1 MCHSALLDSN
11 FYSLLLRIDEDE
23 AAKTRASGC
32 IVCGGVLHS
41 ARYPR
46 KPRGGPGDLSKA
58 CRFRRS
64 FCCAI
69 CDKRHKPVSV
79 LFLSRRVYLAA
90 VVVLASALRSGL
102 SGRRTEQL
110 TGWIGVPKC
119 TLERWRAWWLHDFA
133 TARGRGSAG
142 LSGGAVRRCGSR
154 LTTPCGSAFSGPALR
169 GTLTRC
175 LAPAEDGD
183 RIGIE
188 LRHTLLILS

>member
-1 MCHSALLDSN
+1 MGHSALLDSK

-46 KPRGGPGDLSKA
+46 KPRGGPVDLREA

-69 CDKRHKPVSV
+69 CDKRDKPVSV
-79 LFLSRRVYLAA
+79 LFLGRRIYLAA

-102 SGRRTEQL
+102 SARRTEQL
-110 TGWIGVPKC
+110 
-119 TLERWRAWWLHDFA
+119 
-133 TARGRGSAG
+133 
-142 LSGGAVRRCGSR
+142 
-154 LTTPCGSAFSGPALR
+154 
-169 GTLTRC
+169 
-175 LAPAEDGD
+175 
-183 RIGIE
+183 
-188 LRHTLLILS
+188 

>member
-79 LFLSRRVYLAA
+79 LFLNRRVYLAA

-102 SGRRTEQL
+102 SGRRTDQL
-110 TGWIGVPKC
+110 SGWIGVPKR
-119 TLERWRAWWLHDFA
+119 TLERWRVWWLHDFVESPFWVNARARFMPPLEAA
-133 TARGRGSAG
+133 TLPASLVERF
-142 LSGGAVRRCGSR
+142 GGADLASQ
-154 LTTPCGSAFSGPALR
+154 LLAALR
-169 GTLTRC
+169 F
-175 LAPAEDGD
+175 LAPLYEG
-183 RIGIE
+183 R
-188 LRHTLLILS
+188 

>member
-69 CDKRHKPVSV
+69 CDKRHKPVSGWAMPNSCRAR
-79 LFLSRRVYLAA
+79 LRQNSISACSRKINRQ
-90 VVVLASALRSGL
+90 
-102 SGRRTEQL
+102 GRRSE
-110 TGWIGVPKC
+110 
-119 TLERWRAWWLHDFA
+119 
-133 TARGRGSAG
+133 
-142 LSGGAVRRCGSR
+142 
-154 LTTPCGSAFSGPALR
+154 
-169 GTLTRC
+169 
-175 LAPAEDGD
+175 
-183 RIGIE
+183 
-188 LRHTLLILS
+188 